1 MTDTGREAADR
12 PAADHPTVDPF
23 VALAR
28 RAIESYVGERV
39 VVHPPAPVGGGL
51 RRAGAFVSLHLP
63 DGSLRGCMGTTE
75 PQRGSVEEEVVA
87 NAITA
92 ATSDPRFYPVSP
104 KELDGLDISVD
115 VLGPAEE
122 VGGLE
127 DMDPKRYGMIVMTLD
142 GRKALLLPDLEG
154 VDTPEQQLR
163 ITCRK
168 GNIDPDEDQYRVY
181 RFEVERHH

>member
-1 MTDTGREAADR
+1 VTKKSHEDK
-12 PAADHPTVDPF
+12 DPL

-28 RAIESYVGERV
+28 QAIEAYVREQTV
-39 VVHPPAPVGGGL
+39 IHPPLPADGEL

-75 PQRGSVEEEVVA
+75 PQAASLEEEVVD
-87 NAITA
+87 NAVTA
-92 ATSDPRFYPVSP
+92 ASRDPRFYGVTLQ
-104 KELDGLDISVD
+104 ELDSLDISVD

-122 VGGLE
+122 VRGL
-127 DMDPKRYGMIVMTLD
+127 DQMDPKRYGMIIRTLD
-142 GRKALLLPDLEG
+142 GRRALLLPDLEG
-154 VDTPEQQLR
+154 VETAEQQLR

-168 GNIDPDEDQYRVY
+168 GSIDPDNDQYQIY